1 METTAN
7 LQESKGFYKL
17 SWLQRIGFG
26 SGDLAQ
32 NLIFQTVATYLMIY
46 LTTVLKINAAFV
58 SGLILTVRLIDCFWS
73 PVVGRYIDNR
83 NPKLG
88 KYRTYLLYGGIPL
101 TVAAC
106 LLMLPQAATWS
117 MPMKMIYAAL
127 SYTVLSMIYS
137 VVNIPY
143 GSIMASM
150 TRDND
155 EVLILTSTRM
165 VCANI
170 GQIVVQAGFPIGLA
184 MCVHAAIDWN
194 QATFMAIGTIP
205 AFIILPSMPILK
217 KWLGKKGLYYT
228 LLAVGLVGFAVLFTI
243 GKFFDV
249 SSYNTLVQIAK
260 VMTGV
265 GLLVGSLMWALVPE
279 VITEAEYRTGNRPAA
294 TVNALA
300 GVAFKAGFS
309 IAGWITPLV
318 MGWIGFNFAS
328 EESAL
333 STDPMAWFTVTC
345 VFAIVGFFL
354 ILFAAGTHDQAVK
367 TAGVMRR
374 MLGAAVPGHM
384 DKERY
389 EFCWI
394 VDFPMYEIG
403 EESGEL
409 EFCHNPFSM
418 PSGGLEVLL
427 KAERGEID
435 PLTITADQYD
445 LVCNGV
451 ELSSGAVRNH
461 DPEIMVKAFEMVRLG
476 EEDVKKKFPA
486 MYNAFCY
493 GAPPHAGIAP
503 GVDRMVMLLAGEDSI
518 REVIPFPMNK
528 SAQDV
533 MMGAPSEVTQK
544 QLDELHIAVVGK
556 VEE

>member
-1 METTAN
+1 MSELTLN
-7 LQESKGFYKL
+7 QESKGFYKL
-17 SWLQRIGFG
+17 SCLQRIGFG

-32 NLIFQTVATYLMIY
+32 NLIFQTVACYLMIY
-46 LTTVLKINAAFV
+46 LTTVLKINPAFV

-73 PVVGRYIDNR
+73 PIVGRYIDNR

-106 LLMLPQAATWS
+106 LLMLPQAAEWS
-117 MPMKMIYAAL
+117 MTMKMIYATA

-184 MCVHAAIDWN
+184 LCVHSAINWN
-194 QATFMAIGTIP
+194 QAIFMAIGTLP
-205 AFIILPSMPILK
+205 AFIILPCLPMLK
-217 KWLGKKGLYYT
+217 RWLGKKGLYYT
-228 LLAVGLVGFAVLFTI
+228 LLVVGLVGFAILFTI
-243 GKFFDV
+243 GKFFKV
-249 SSYNTLVQIAK
+249 EECNTLVQIAK

-318 MGWIGFNFAS
+318 MGWIGFNFAT

-333 STDPMAWFTVTC
+333 ATDPMAWFTVTGI
-345 VFAIVGFFL
+345 FAVVGFFL
-354 ILFAAGTHDQAVK
+354 LMLCFMGSKENITTTPEKPVTFGEMWQEFKASKCLQLVLSIFVVVFLASFISGPVNAYYTELNKYSAIAQNAILIFTCIIPA
-367 TAGVMRR
+367 
-374 MLGAAVPGHM
+374 
-384 DKERY
+384 
-389 EFCWI
+389 I
-394 VDFPMYEIG
+394 
-403 EESGEL
+403 
-409 EFCHNPFSM
+409 
-418 PSGGLEVLL
+418 LL
-427 KAERGEID
+427 VVVGYLIYKY
-435 PLTITADQYD
+435 PLTD
-445 LVCNGV
+445 
-451 ELSSGAVRNH
+451 E
-461 DPEIMVKAFEMVRLG
+461 K
-476 EEDVKKKFPA
+476 
-486 MYNAFCY
+486 
-493 GAPPHAGIAP
+493 
-503 GVDRMVMLLAGEDSI
+503 
-518 REVIPFPMNK
+518 
-528 SAQDV
+528 
-533 MMGAPSEVTQK
+533 
-544 QLDELHIAVVGK
+544 LDEINKEIEARNK
-556 VEE
+556 

>member
-1 METTAN
+1 MAN
-7 LQESKGFYKL
+7 NPSEANGFYKL
-17 SWLQRIGFG
+17 TWLQRIGFG

-32 NLIFQTVATYLMIY
+32 NLIFQTVACFLMLY
-46 LTTVLKINAAFV
+46 LTTVLKINPAFV
-58 SGLILTVRLIDCFWS
+58 SGLILAVRLLDCFWS
-73 PVVGRYIDNR
+73 PVVGRYIDNH

-88 KYRTYLLYGGIPL
+88 KYRAYLLFGGIPL

-106 LLMLPQAATWS
+106 LLMLPVVATWS
-117 MPMKMIYAAL
+117 MGMKLVYATV
-127 SYTVLSMIYS
+127 SYTLLSMIYS

-184 MCVHAAIDWN
+184 MCVHSAIDWN

-205 AFIILPSMPILK
+205 AFIILPSLPILK
-217 KWLGKKGLYYT
+217 KWFGKKGLYY
-228 LLAVGLVGFAVLFTI
+228 LLLSIGFVGFAALFVI

-249 SSYNTLVQIAK
+249 QSSNTLVQTAK

-318 MGWIGFNFAS
+318 MGMIGFNLAS

-333 STDPMAWFTVTC
+333 PTEPSAWFTVTC
-345 VFAIVGFFL
+345 IFALVGF
-354 ILFAAGTHDQAVK
+354 
-367 TAGVMRR
+367 
-374 MLGAAVPGHM
+374 
-384 DKERY
+384 
-389 EFCWI
+389 
-394 VDFPMYEIG
+394 
-403 EESGEL
+403 
-409 EFCHNPFSM
+409 
-418 PSGGLEVLL
+418 VLL
-427 KAERGEID
+427 TLCFLGSKENITTTPEKPVSFGDMWREFKANKCLQLVLGIFVVVFLASFISAPVNAYYTKLNEYSPIAQNAILWFTTIIPAILLIVVGYLVYKY
-435 PLTITADQYD
+435 PLSDQ
-445 LVCNGV
+445 
-451 ELSSGAVRNH
+451 R
-461 DPEIMVKAFEMVRLG
+461 
-476 EEDVKKKFPA
+476 
-486 MYNAFCY
+486 
-493 GAPPHAGIAP
+493 
-503 GVDRMVMLLAGEDSI
+503 
-518 REVIPFPMNK
+518 
-528 SAQDV
+528 
-533 MMGAPSEVTQK
+533 
-544 QLDELHIAVVGK
+544 LDEINK
-556 VEE
+556 EIEERQHKA

>member
-1 METTAN
+1 MSTSNET
-7 LQESKGFYKL
+7 KGFYKL
-17 SWLQRIGFG
+17 SWLQRIGYG

-32 NLIFQTVATYLMIY
+32 NLIFQTVACYLMLY
-46 LTTVLKINAAFV
+46 LTTVLKINPAFV
-58 SGLILTVRLIDCFWS
+58 SGLILSVRLIDCFWS

-117 MPMKMIYAAL
+117 PSMKLIYATV

-155 EVLILTSTRM
+155 EVLKLTSTRM

-184 MCVHAAIDWN
+184 MVAHTMIDWN
-194 QATFMAIGTIP
+194 QALFMAIGTIP
-205 AFIILPSMPILK
+205 AFVILPSLPMLK
-217 KWLGKKGLYYT
+217 SWLGKKGLYY
-228 LLAVGLVGFAVLFTI
+228 LLLTIGFVGFVILFTI

-249 SSYNTLVQIAK
+249 AELNTLVQTAK

-318 MGWIGFNFAS
+318 MGMIGFDLAS

-333 STDPMAWFTVTC
+333 PIDPAAWFTVTC
-345 VFAIVGFFL
+345 VFAIVGFVLLLYCFT
-354 ILFAAGTHDQAVK
+354 GC
-367 TAGVMRR
+367 
-374 MLGAAVPGHM
+374 
-384 DKERY
+384 KERIATTPEKPVTY
-389 EFCWI
+389 GEMFAEFKANKCLQLVLSIFVTVFLASFISAPVNAYYTHLAEYSVTAQNAILVFTCIIPAVLLII
-394 VDFPMYEIG
+394 V
-403 EESGEL
+403 
-409 EFCHNPFSM
+409 
-418 PSGGLEVLL
+418 GGLIY
-427 KAERGEID
+427 KY
-435 PLTITADQYD
+435 PLTD
-445 LVCNGV
+445 
-451 ELSSGAVRNH
+451 ER
-461 DPEIMVKAFEMVRLG
+461 
-476 EEDVKKKFPA
+476 
-486 MYNAFCY
+486 
-493 GAPPHAGIAP
+493 
-503 GVDRMVMLLAGEDSI
+503 
-518 REVIPFPMNK
+518 
-528 SAQDV
+528 
-533 MMGAPSEVTQK
+533 
-544 QLDELHIAVVGK
+544 LDEINKEIEARG
-556 VEE
+556 

>member
-1 METTAN
+1 MSTTNET
-7 LQESKGFYKL
+7 KGFYKL
-17 SWLQRIGFG
+17 SWLQRIGYG

-32 NLIFQTVATYLMIY
+32 NLIFQTVACYLMLY
-46 LTTVLKINAAFV
+46 LTTVLKINPAFV

-83 NPKLG
+83 NPKMG

-117 MPMKMIYAAL
+117 SSMKLIYATV

-155 EVLILTSTRM
+155 EVLKLTSTRM

-184 MCVHAAIDWN
+184 MVAHTMIDWN
-194 QATFMAIGTIP
+194 QALFMAIGTIP
-205 AFIILPSMPILK
+205 AFVILPSLPMLK
-217 KWLGKKGLYYT
+217 RWLGKKGLYY
-228 LLAVGLVGFAVLFTI
+228 LLLSIGFIGFVILFTI

-249 SSYNTLVQIAK
+249 AALNTLVQTAK

-318 MGWIGFNFAS
+318 MGMIGFDLAS

-333 STDPMAWFTVTC
+333 PIDPNAWFTVTC
-345 VFAIVGFFL
+345 VFAIVGF
-354 ILFAAGTHDQAVK
+354 
-367 TAGVMRR
+367 
-374 MLGAAVPGHM
+374 MLLLYCFTGC
-384 DKERY
+384 KERIATTPEKPVTY
-389 EFCWI
+389 GEMFAEFKANKCLQLVLSI
-394 VDFPMYEIG
+394 FVTVFLASFISAPVNAYYTHLAEYSETAQNAI
-403 EESGEL
+403 L
-409 EFCHNPFSM
+409 VFTCIIPA
-418 PSGGLEVLL
+418 VLL
-427 KAERGEID
+427 IVVACLIYRY
-435 PLTITADQYD
+435 PLTDERLDGI
-445 LVCNGV
+445 N
-451 ELSSGAVRNH
+451 R
-461 DPEIMVKAFEMVRLG
+461 EIEARG
-476 EEDVKKKFPA
+476 
-486 MYNAFCY
+486 
-493 GAPPHAGIAP
+493 
-503 GVDRMVMLLAGEDSI
+503 
-518 REVIPFPMNK
+518 
-528 SAQDV
+528 
-533 MMGAPSEVTQK
+533 
-544 QLDELHIAVVGK
+544 
-556 VEE
+556 

>member
-1 METTAN
+1 MN
-7 LQESKGFYKL
+7 QEAKGFYKL
-17 SWLQRIGFG
+17 SWLQRIGYG

-32 NLIFQTVATYLMIY
+32 NLIFQTVACYLMLY
-46 LTTVLKINAAFV
+46 LTTVLKINPAFV

-106 LLMLPQAATWS
+106 LLMLPQAAEWGMTA
-117 MPMKMIYAAL
+117 KIIYASV
-127 SYTVLSMIYS
+127 SYTLLSMIYS

-155 EVLILTSTRM
+155 EVLKLTSTRM

-184 MCVHAAIDWN
+184 IVAHTVIDWN
-194 QATFMAIGTIP
+194 QALFMAIGTIP
-205 AFIILPSMPILK
+205 AFVILPSLPMLK
-217 KWLGKKGLYYT
+217 RLMGKKGLYY
-228 LLAVGLVGFAVLFTI
+228 LLLSIGFIGFVILFTI

-249 SSYNTLVQIAK
+249 EGCNTIVQTAK

-318 MGWIGFNFAS
+318 MGMIGFDLAS

-333 STDPMAWFTVTC
+333 PTDPTAWFAVTGI
-345 VFAIVGFFL
+345 FAIAGFILLLYCFTGCKENIATTPEKPVTYGEMFAEFKANKCLQLVLSIFVVVFL
-354 ILFAAGTHDQAVK
+354 ASFISAPVNAYYTHLAEYSATAQNAILVFTCIIPA
-367 TAGVMRR
+367 
-374 MLGAAVPGHM
+374 
-384 DKERY
+384 
-389 EFCWI
+389 
-394 VDFPMYEIG
+394 
-403 EESGEL
+403 
-409 EFCHNPFSM
+409 
-418 PSGGLEVLL
+418 VLL
-427 KAERGEID
+427 IVVGCLIYKY
-435 PLTITADQYD
+435 PLTD
-445 LVCNGV
+445 
-451 ELSSGAVRNH
+451 ER
-461 DPEIMVKAFEMVRLG
+461 
-476 EEDVKKKFPA
+476 
-486 MYNAFCY
+486 
-493 GAPPHAGIAP
+493 
-503 GVDRMVMLLAGEDSI
+503 
-518 REVIPFPMNK
+518 
-528 SAQDV
+528 
-533 MMGAPSEVTQK
+533 
-544 QLDELHIAVVGK
+544 LDEINKEIEARNNK
-556 VEE
+556 

>member
-1 METTAN
+1 MTDTN
-7 LQESKGFYKL
+7 QQKGFYKL
-17 SWLQRIGFG
+17 SWLQRIGYG

-32 NLIFQTVATYLMIY
+32 NLIFQTVACYLMLY
-46 LTTVLKINAAFV
+46 LTTVLKINPAFV

-88 KYRTYLLYGGIPL
+88 KYRAYLLYGGIPL

-117 MPMKMIYAAL
+117 MGMKIFYASA
-127 SYTVLSMIYS
+127 SYTILSMIYS

-155 EVLILTSTRM
+155 EVLKLTSTRM

-184 MCVHAAIDWN
+184 IVAHTVIDWN
-194 QATFMAIGTIP
+194 QALFMAIGTIP
-205 AFIILPSMPILK
+205 AFIILPSLPMLK
-217 KWLGKKGLYYT
+217 RLMGKKGLYY
-228 LLAVGLVGFAVLFTI
+228 LLLSIGFVGFAILFTI

-249 SSYNTLVQIAK
+249 ESCNTIVQTAK

-318 MGWIGFNFAS
+318 MGMIGFDLAS

-333 STDPMAWFTVTC
+333 PIDPTAWFTVTA
-345 VFAIVGFFL
+345 VFALVGFFL
-354 ILFAAGTHDQAVK
+354 LLYCFTGCKENIATTPEKPVTYGEMFAEFKANKCLQLVLSIFVVVFLASFISAPVNAYYTKLNEYSVTAQNAILVFTCIIPA
-367 TAGVMRR
+367 
-374 MLGAAVPGHM
+374 
-384 DKERY
+384 
-389 EFCWI
+389 
-394 VDFPMYEIG
+394 
-403 EESGEL
+403 
-409 EFCHNPFSM
+409 
-418 PSGGLEVLL
+418 VLL
-427 KAERGEID
+427 ILVGCLIYKY
-435 PLTITADQYD
+435 PLTD
-445 LVCNGV
+445 
-451 ELSSGAVRNH
+451 ER
-461 DPEIMVKAFEMVRLG
+461 
-476 EEDVKKKFPA
+476 
-486 MYNAFCY
+486 
-493 GAPPHAGIAP
+493 
-503 GVDRMVMLLAGEDSI
+503 
-518 REVIPFPMNK
+518 
-528 SAQDV
+528 
-533 MMGAPSEVTQK
+533 
-544 QLDELHIAVVGK
+544 LDEINK
-556 VEE
+556 EIEERNK

>member
-1 METTAN
+1 MSTSNET
-7 LQESKGFYKL
+7 KGFYKL
-17 SWLQRIGFG
+17 SWLQRIGYG

-32 NLIFQTVATYLMIY
+32 NLIFQTVACYLMLY
-46 LTTVLKINAAFV
+46 LTTVLKINPAFV
-58 SGLILTVRLIDCFWS
+58 SGLILSVRLIDCFWS

-88 KYRTYLLYGGIPL
+88 KYRAYLLYGGIPL

-117 MPMKMIYAAL
+117 PSVKLIYATV

-155 EVLILTSTRM
+155 EVLKLTSTRM

-184 MCVHAAIDWN
+184 MVAHTMIDWN
-194 QATFMAIGTIP
+194 QALFMAIGTIP
-205 AFIILPSMPILK
+205 AFVILPSLPMLK
-217 KWLGKKGLYYT
+217 SWLGKKGLYY
-228 LLAVGLVGFAVLFTI
+228 LLLTIGFVGFVILFTI

-249 SSYNTLVQIAK
+249 AELNTLVQTAK

-318 MGWIGFNFAS
+318 MGMIGFDLAS

-333 STDPMAWFTVTC
+333 PTDPFAWFSVTC
-345 VFAIVGFFL
+345 IFAIVGFVLLLYCFT
-354 ILFAAGTHDQAVK
+354 GC
-367 TAGVMRR
+367 
-374 MLGAAVPGHM
+374 
-384 DKERY
+384 KERIATTPEKPVTY
-389 EFCWI
+389 GEMFAEFKANKCLQLVLSIFVTVFLASFISAPVNAYYTHLAEYSVTAQNAILVFTCIIPAVLLII
-394 VDFPMYEIG
+394 V
-403 EESGEL
+403 
-409 EFCHNPFSM
+409 
-418 PSGGLEVLL
+418 GGLIY
-427 KAERGEID
+427 KY
-435 PLTITADQYD
+435 PLTD
-445 LVCNGV
+445 
-451 ELSSGAVRNH
+451 ER
-461 DPEIMVKAFEMVRLG
+461 
-476 EEDVKKKFPA
+476 
-486 MYNAFCY
+486 
-493 GAPPHAGIAP
+493 
-503 GVDRMVMLLAGEDSI
+503 
-518 REVIPFPMNK
+518 
-528 SAQDV
+528 
-533 MMGAPSEVTQK
+533 
-544 QLDELHIAVVGK
+544 LDEINREIEARG
-556 VEE
+556 

>member
-1 METTAN
+1 MAN
-7 LQESKGFYKL
+7 NESKGFYKL
-17 SWLQRIGFG
+17 SWAQRIGFG

-32 NLIFQTVATYLMIY
+32 NLIFQTVACFLMLY
-46 LTTVLKINAAFV
+46 LTTVLKINPAFV
-58 SGLILTVRLIDCFWS
+58 SGLILAVRLLDCFWS
-73 PVVGRYIDNR
+73 PVVGRYIDNH

-88 KYRTYLLYGGIPL
+88 KYRSYLLFGGIPL

-106 LLMLPQAATWS
+106 LLMLPVVATWS
-117 MPMKMIYAAL
+117 MTGKILYATI
-127 SYTVLSMIYS
+127 SYTLLSMIYS

-184 MCVHAAIDWN
+184 MCVHQAIDWN

-205 AFIILPSMPILK
+205 AFIILPSLPILK
-217 KWLGKKGLYYT
+217 KWFGKKGLYY
-228 LLAVGLVGFAVLFTI
+228 LLLSVGFVGFAILFVI

-249 SSYNTLVQIAK
+249 ESSNTLVQIAK

-318 MGWIGFNFAS
+318 MGMIGFNLAS

-333 STDPMAWFTVTC
+333 PTDPKAWFTVTC
-345 VFAIVGFFL
+345 IFAIVGF
-354 ILFAAGTHDQAVK
+354 
-367 TAGVMRR
+367 
-374 MLGAAVPGHM
+374 
-384 DKERY
+384 
-389 EFCWI
+389 
-394 VDFPMYEIG
+394 
-403 EESGEL
+403 
-409 EFCHNPFSM
+409 
-418 PSGGLEVLL
+418 VLL
-427 KAERGEID
+427 TLCFLGSKENITTTPEKPATFGEMWQEFKANKC
-435 PLTITADQYD
+435 LQ
-445 LVCNGV
+445 LVLGV
-451 ELSSGAVRNH
+451 FVVVFLASFISAPV
-461 DPEIMVKAFEMVRLG
+461 
-476 EEDVKKKFPA
+476 
-486 MYNAFCY
+486 NAY
-493 GAPPHAGIAP
+493 YP
-503 GVDRMVMLLAGEDSI
+503 
-518 REVIPFPMNK
+518 
-528 SAQDV
+528 
-533 MMGAPSEVTQK
+533 
-544 QLDELHIAVVGK
+544 
-556 VEE
+556 

>member
-1 METTAN
+1 MSTSNET
-7 LQESKGFYKL
+7 KGFYKL
-17 SWLQRIGFG
+17 SWLQRIGYG

-32 NLIFQTVATYLMIY
+32 NLIFQTVACYLMLY
-46 LTTVLKINAAFV
+46 LTTVLKINPAFV
-58 SGLILTVRLIDCFWS
+58 SGLILSVRLIDCFWS

-88 KYRTYLLYGGIPL
+88 KYRAYLLYGGIPL

-117 MPMKMIYAAL
+117 PSVKLIYATV

-155 EVLILTSTRM
+155 EVLKLTSTRM

-184 MCVHAAIDWN
+184 MVAHTMIDWN
-194 QATFMAIGTIP
+194 QALFMAIGTIP
-205 AFIILPSMPILK
+205 AFVILPSLPMLK
-217 KWLGKKGLYYT
+217 SWLGKKGLYY
-228 LLAVGLVGFAVLFTI
+228 LLLSIGFVGFVILFTI

-249 SSYNTLVQIAK
+249 AELNTLVQTAK

-318 MGWIGFNFAS
+318 MGMIGFDLAS

-333 STDPMAWFTVTC
+333 PTDPFAWFSVTC
-345 VFAIVGFFL
+345 IFAIVGFVLLLYCFT
-354 ILFAAGTHDQAVK
+354 GC
-367 TAGVMRR
+367 
-374 MLGAAVPGHM
+374 
-384 DKERY
+384 KERIATTPEKPVTY
-389 EFCWI
+389 GEMFAEFKANKCLQLVLSIFVTVFLASFISAPVNAYYTHLAEYSVTAQNAILVFTCIIPAVLLII
-394 VDFPMYEIG
+394 V
-403 EESGEL
+403 
-409 EFCHNPFSM
+409 
-418 PSGGLEVLL
+418 GGLIY
-427 KAERGEID
+427 KY
-435 PLTITADQYD
+435 PLTD
-445 LVCNGV
+445 
-451 ELSSGAVRNH
+451 ER
-461 DPEIMVKAFEMVRLG
+461 
-476 EEDVKKKFPA
+476 
-486 MYNAFCY
+486 
-493 GAPPHAGIAP
+493 
-503 GVDRMVMLLAGEDSI
+503 
-518 REVIPFPMNK
+518 
-528 SAQDV
+528 
-533 MMGAPSEVTQK
+533 
-544 QLDELHIAVVGK
+544 LDEINKEIEARG
-556 VEE
+556 

>member
-1 METTAN
+1 MN
-7 LQESKGFYKL
+7 QEAKGFYKL
-17 SWLQRIGFG
+17 SWLQRIGYG

-32 NLIFQTVATYLMIY
+32 NLIFQTVACYLMLY
-46 LTTVLKINAAFV
+46 LTTVLKINPAFV

-106 LLMLPQAATWS
+106 LLMLPQAAEWGMTA
-117 MPMKMIYAAL
+117 KIIYASA
-127 SYTVLSMIYS
+127 SYTLLSIIYS

-155 EVLILTSTRM
+155 EVLKLTSTRM

-184 MCVHAAIDWN
+184 IVAHTVIDWN
-194 QATFMAIGTIP
+194 QALFMAIGTIP
-205 AFIILPSMPILK
+205 AFVILPSLPMLK
-217 KWLGKKGLYYT
+217 RLMGKKGLYY
-228 LLAVGLVGFAVLFTI
+228 LLLSIGFIGFVILFTI

-249 SSYNTLVQIAK
+249 EGCNTIVQTAK

-318 MGWIGFNFAS
+318 MGMIGFDLAS

-333 STDPMAWFTVTC
+333 PTDPTAWFAVTGI
-345 VFAIVGFFL
+345 FAIAGFILLLYCFTGCKENIATTPEKPVTYGEMFAEFKANKCLQLVLSIFVVVFL
-354 ILFAAGTHDQAVK
+354 ASFISAPVNAYYTHLAEYSATAQNAILVFTCIIPA
-367 TAGVMRR
+367 
-374 MLGAAVPGHM
+374 
-384 DKERY
+384 
-389 EFCWI
+389 
-394 VDFPMYEIG
+394 
-403 EESGEL
+403 
-409 EFCHNPFSM
+409 
-418 PSGGLEVLL
+418 VLL
-427 KAERGEID
+427 IVVGCLIYKY
-435 PLTITADQYD
+435 PLTD
-445 LVCNGV
+445 
-451 ELSSGAVRNH
+451 ER
-461 DPEIMVKAFEMVRLG
+461 
-476 EEDVKKKFPA
+476 
-486 MYNAFCY
+486 
-493 GAPPHAGIAP
+493 
-503 GVDRMVMLLAGEDSI
+503 
-518 REVIPFPMNK
+518 
-528 SAQDV
+528 
-533 MMGAPSEVTQK
+533 
-544 QLDELHIAVVGK
+544 LDEINKEIEARNNK
-556 VEE
+556 

>member
-1 METTAN
+1 MSTTNET
-7 LQESKGFYKL
+7 KGFYKL
-17 SWLQRIGFG
+17 SWLQRIGYG

-32 NLIFQTVATYLMIY
+32 NLIFQTVACYLMLY
-46 LTTVLKINAAFV
+46 LTTVLKINPAFV
-58 SGLILTVRLIDCFWS
+58 SGLILSVRLIDCFWS

-88 KYRTYLLYGGIPL
+88 KYRAYLLYGGIPL

-117 MPMKMIYAAL
+117 PTMKLIYATV

-155 EVLILTSTRM
+155 EVLKLTSTRM

-184 MCVHAAIDWN
+184 MVAHTMIDWN
-194 QATFMAIGTIP
+194 QALFMAIGTIP
-205 AFIILPSMPILK
+205 AFVILPSLPMLK
-217 KWLGKKGLYYT
+217 RWLGKKGLYY
-228 LLAVGLVGFAVLFTI
+228 LLLSIGFIGFVILFTI

-249 SSYNTLVQIAK
+249 AALNTLVQTAK

-318 MGWIGFNFAS
+318 MGMIGFDLAS

-333 STDPMAWFTVTC
+333 PIDPNAWFTVTC
-345 VFAIVGFFL
+345 IFAIDGF
-354 ILFAAGTHDQAVK
+354 ILLLYCFTGC
-367 TAGVMRR
+367 
-374 MLGAAVPGHM
+374 
-384 DKERY
+384 KERIATTPEKPVTY
-389 EFCWI
+389 GEMFAEFKANKCLQLVLSI
-394 VDFPMYEIG
+394 FVTVFLASFISAPVNAYYTHLAEYSETAQNAI
-403 EESGEL
+403 L
-409 EFCHNPFSM
+409 VFTCIIPA
-418 PSGGLEVLL
+418 VLL
-427 KAERGEID
+427 IVVACLIYRY
-435 PLTITADQYD
+435 PLTD
-445 LVCNGV
+445 
-451 ELSSGAVRNH
+451 ER
-461 DPEIMVKAFEMVRLG
+461 
-476 EEDVKKKFPA
+476 
-486 MYNAFCY
+486 
-493 GAPPHAGIAP
+493 
-503 GVDRMVMLLAGEDSI
+503 
-518 REVIPFPMNK
+518 
-528 SAQDV
+528 
-533 MMGAPSEVTQK
+533 
-544 QLDELHIAVVGK
+544 LDEINREIEARG
-556 VEE
+556 

>member
-1 METTAN
+1 METNQTN
-7 LQESKGFYKL
+7 VNSSKGFFKL
-17 SWLQRIGFG
+17 NWMQRIGFG

-46 LTTVLKINAAFV
+46 LTTVLKINLAFV
-58 SGLILTVRLIDCFWS
+58 SGLILTVRLVDCFWS
-73 PVVGRYIDNR
+73 PIVGRYIDNR

-88 KYRTYLLYGGIPL
+88 KYRAYLLYGGIPL
-101 TVAAC
+101 TIAAC
-106 LLMLPQAATWS
+106 LLMLPQAASWS
-117 MPMKMIYAAL
+117 MPMKMIYAAV

-150 TRDND
+150 TRDNN

-184 MCVHAAIDWN
+184 MCVHTAIDWN

-205 AFIILPSMPILK
+205 AFIILPSLPILK

-228 LLAVGLVGFAVLFTI
+228 LLSIGLVGFAALFVI
-243 GKFFDV
+243 GKFFDIESCTTIIQV
-249 SSYNTLVQIAK
+249 AK

-318 MGWIGFNFAS
+318 MGMIGFNFVN

-333 STDPMAWFTVTC
+333 PTDPSAWFMVTC
-345 VFAIVGFFL
+345 VFALVGF
-354 ILFAAGTHDQAVK
+354 
-367 TAGVMRR
+367 
-374 MLGAAVPGHM
+374 
-384 DKERY
+384 
-389 EFCWI
+389 
-394 VDFPMYEIG
+394 
-403 EESGEL
+403 
-409 EFCHNPFSM
+409 
-418 PSGGLEVLL
+418 VLL
-427 KAERGEID
+427 MFCFMGSKENITTTPDKPVSFAEMWQEFKVNKCLQLVLGIFVVVFLASFISAPVNAYYVKLANYSEIAQNAILMFTTIIPGLLLVVVGYLVYKY
-435 PLTITADQYD
+435 PLTD
-445 LVCNGV
+445 
-451 ELSSGAVRNH
+451 E
-461 DPEIMVKAFEMVRLG
+461 K
-476 EEDVKKKFPA
+476 
-486 MYNAFCY
+486 
-493 GAPPHAGIAP
+493 
-503 GVDRMVMLLAGEDSI
+503 
-518 REVIPFPMNK
+518 
-528 SAQDV
+528 
-533 MMGAPSEVTQK
+533 
-544 QLDELHIAVVGK
+544 LDEINHEIEARSAKEHV
-556 VEE
+556 

>member
-1 METTAN
+1 MAN
-7 LQESKGFYKL
+7 NPSEANGFYKL
-17 SWLQRIGFG
+17 TWLQRIGFG

-32 NLIFQTVATYLMIY
+32 NLIFQTVACFLMLY
-46 LTTVLKINAAFV
+46 LTTVLKINPAFV
-58 SGLILTVRLIDCFWS
+58 SGLILAVRLLDCFWS
-73 PVVGRYIDNR
+73 PVVGRYIDNH

-88 KYRTYLLYGGIPL
+88 KYRAYLLFGGIPL

-106 LLMLPQAATWS
+106 LLMLPVVATWS
-117 MPMKMIYAAL
+117 MGMKLVYATV
-127 SYTVLSMIYS
+127 SYTLLSMIYS

-184 MCVHAAIDWN
+184 MCVHTAIDWN

-205 AFIILPSMPILK
+205 AFIILPSLPILK
-217 KWLGKKGLYYT
+217 RWFGKKGLYY
-228 LLAVGLVGFAVLFTI
+228 LLLSVGFVGFATLFVL

-249 SSYNTLVQIAK
+249 ESCKTLVQIAK

-318 MGWIGFNFAS
+318 MGMIGFNLAS

-333 STDPMAWFTVTC
+333 PTEPSAWFTVTC
-345 VFAIVGFFL
+345 IFALVGF
-354 ILFAAGTHDQAVK
+354 
-367 TAGVMRR
+367 
-374 MLGAAVPGHM
+374 
-384 DKERY
+384 
-389 EFCWI
+389 
-394 VDFPMYEIG
+394 
-403 EESGEL
+403 
-409 EFCHNPFSM
+409 
-418 PSGGLEVLL
+418 VLL
-427 KAERGEID
+427 TLCFLGSKENITTTPEKPVSFGDMWREFKANKCLQLVLGIFVVVFLASFISAPVNAYYTKLNEYSPIAQNAILWFTTIIPAILLIVVGYLVYKY
-435 PLTITADQYD
+435 PLTDQ
-445 LVCNGV
+445 
-451 ELSSGAVRNH
+451 R
-461 DPEIMVKAFEMVRLG
+461 
-476 EEDVKKKFPA
+476 
-486 MYNAFCY
+486 
-493 GAPPHAGIAP
+493 
-503 GVDRMVMLLAGEDSI
+503 
-518 REVIPFPMNK
+518 
-528 SAQDV
+528 
-533 MMGAPSEVTQK
+533 
-544 QLDELHIAVVGK
+544 LDEINK
-556 VEE
+556 EIEERQHKA